1 MKNKLSLTSAN
12 KVFFAFSAVLLAYQ
26 FIAILTWE
34 ALYDNIYLIIFINEM
49 LIAAFVLVYCI
60 VKNRPEGDIQ
70 DQKLELAPAL
80 LITLLSVPLFMA
92 ATMLTMSSHISCSS

>member
-1 MKNKLSLTSAN
+1 M
-12 KVFFAFSAVLLAYQ
+12 LLAYQ
-26 FIAILTWE
+26 FIAGFLLGE

-92 ATMLTMSSHISCSS
+92 ATM